1 MKVIAYLSRCNIY
14 FTPDMFTCQEL
25 SSYGK
30 NDSNLVITGP
40 VIAMST
46 GIAWLVLRS

>member
-1 MKVIAYLSRCNIY
+1 MKVIAYLTRRHAY
-14 FTPDMFTCQEL
+14 FTPDIFTCQDL